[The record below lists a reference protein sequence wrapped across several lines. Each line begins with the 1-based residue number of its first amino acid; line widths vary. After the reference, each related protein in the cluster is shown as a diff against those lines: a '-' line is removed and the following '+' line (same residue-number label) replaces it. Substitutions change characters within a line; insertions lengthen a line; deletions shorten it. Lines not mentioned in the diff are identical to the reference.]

1 LGEAK
6 KPKKKE
12 AQVVRVGR
20 ESMEV
25 IGWVSKFWQMD
36 QRKKEGG
43 TLGGW
48 MMFGSAEICEKNK
61 K

>member
-1 LGEAK
+1 
-6 KPKKKE
+6 
-12 AQVVRVGR
+12 
-20 ESMEV
+20 MEV